1 MTSTKIR
8 VSTRTTMRVFDSYLL
23 KNLAIATF
31 FIAVVLTLIIFL
43 TQSLKFL
50 EIVLNAGSSGSAFW
64 ILTSLALP
72 RFFEIILPLALL
84 SATLFLYNKM
94 TIDSELVA
102 MRAIGHSSFALAK
115 PAITLGIIITTIL
128 WGITMWV
135 APKSLA
141 QMQLMRSAIKA
152 DMSSSFFREG
162 VFNTFGN
169 GLTVYIKQKNKDGSL
184 SGLMIH
190 DRRDKSKPPSTVL
203 AKYGMIISGDKGQQV
218 VVFNGARH
226 EFSSKS
232 GILQK
237 LAFERYTIDL
247 PSSKQVN
254 NRWVEPDERTIFELL
269 NPNFNDQRDL
279 ENAQKFTIEIHRRIT
294 SPLLAMA
301 FPLIGLCMLLLGPVN
316 RRGHTK
322 KIAIAILVAVLLQ
335 SLYLSVY
342 NIAAKHHIGLI
353 LMYFITVSPIA
364 LCIFMLSGAS
374 EQLRR
379 KILYKPRKITEG
391 TT

>member
-1 MTSTKIR
+1 MK
-8 VSTRTTMRVFDSYLL
+8 VFDSYLL

-43 TQSLKFL
+43 TQSLRFL
-50 EIVLNAGSSGSAFW
+50 EIVINAGSSGSAFW

-94 TIDSELVA
+94 TIDSELIA
-102 MRAIGHSSFALAK
+102 MRAIGHSSFALAR
-115 PAITLGIIITTIL
+115 PAIILGIIITLIL

-141 QMQLMRSAIKA
+141 QMQIMRSTIKA
-152 DMSSSFFREG
+152 EMSTSLFREG
-162 VFNTFGN
+162 VFNEFGS
-169 GLTVYIKQKNKDGSL
+169 GLTVYIKEKNSDGSL

-190 DRRDKSKPPSTVL
+190 DKRDESKPPSTVM
-203 AKYGMIISGDKGQQV
+203 AKYGVMVSDQNGQQV
-218 VVFNGARH
+218 IVFDGARH
-226 EFSSKS
+226 ELSSKT
-232 GILQK
+232 GILQR

-247 PSSKQVN
+247 PGSGEIRD
-254 NRWVEPDERTIFELL
+254 RWAEPDERTIFQLMNPDL
-269 NPNFNDQRDL
+269 NDPRDKDKLNDFL
-279 ENAQKFTIEIHRRIT
+279 IEIHRRVT

-322 KIAIAILVAVLLQ
+322 KIAIAILIAVLLQ
-335 SLYLSVY
+335 SMYLSVY
-342 NIAAKHHIGLI
+342 NMATKNSFGLI
-353 LMYFITVSPIA
+353 LMYFITISPIV
-364 LCIFMLSGAS
+364 LCLFMLSGMS
-374 EQLRR
+374 EKVRR
-379 KILYKPRKITEG
+379 RILYAPKEATGSE
-391 TT
+391 T